1 MSSKQQQQQHPQ
13 AKSPIHELLDHEQ
26 KASEGTAAPTAPD
39 PSNGSAASAETT
51 PAKATRKK
59 LPPLPRYR
67 KQLDDAADVIAR
79 IATFDSRLAADL
91 GVAVA
96 SIKTASA
103 TMAGFDATWK
113 PAAPTRNV
121 VAFRPEPG
129 NPVTFS
135 ADGMK
140 KYGELFQPG
149 ETGKLTVIRIEGTE
163 AIVHGPKGGKA
174 RVKLTSLRPL

>member
-1 MSSKQQQQQHPQ
+1 MSSKQQQSQP
-13 AKSPIHELLDHEQ
+13 KSPIHELLDHEQ
-26 KASEGTAAPTAPD
+26 KAGEGAGAASTAPD
-39 PSNGSAASAETT
+39 PSNGSTAAAGTE
-51 PAKATRKK
+51 PAKTTRKK

-67 KQLDDAADVIAR
+67 KQLDDAAVTIAR
-79 IATFDSRLAADL
+79 IATFDAKLAADL

-96 SIKTASA
+96 SIQTASA
-103 TMAGFDATWK
+103 TMGTFDAGWK

-129 NPVTFS
+129 SPVTFS

-149 ETGKLTVIRIEGTE
+149 EVGKLTVVRVEGTE
-163 AIVHGPKGGKA
+163 AIVHGSKGGKA
-174 RVKLTSLRPL
+174 RVKLTALRAA